1 MNTLDATDLYYL
13 RKTKSMHSLGRLAAA
28 PDCWIPHIIA
38 SHESRYGRDLS
49 YEYRRNGLS
58 LWISRARDRAQ
69 APERLIT
76 WPQVRNHI
84 SKFVTDSFREAYRA
98 TDSRWCTAKAGP
110 QTPGVLYAHTEEEER
125 EIAELETQLYNLA
138 APLWHP
144 ETTIEREPQ
153 QLDLFA

>member
-1 MNTLDATDLYYL
+1 MSALDATDLHYL
-13 RKTKSMHSLGRLAAA
+13 RKTNSMHGLGRLAVS

-38 SHESRYGRDLS
+38 SHSSRYSRDLTF
-49 YEYRRNGLS
+49 EYRRNGLS
-58 LWISRARDRAQ
+58 LWITRPLDRTQ

-76 WPQVRNHI
+76 WPQVRDHI
-84 SKFVTDSFREAYRA
+84 SQFVTDDFREPFRA
-98 TDSRWCTAKAGP
+98 TDSRWCTVKAGP
-110 QTPGVLYAHTEEEER
+110 QTSGVLYTHTDEEER
-125 EIAELETQLYNLA
+125 EIAELEAQLRSLA

>member
-1 MNTLDATDLYYL
+1 MNTLDATDLHYL
-13 RKTKSMHSLGRLAAA
+13 RKTSSMHSLGRLAAA
-28 PDCWIPHIIA
+28 PDLWIPHTIA
-38 SHESRYGRDLS
+38 SHAGGYSRDLT

-58 LWISRARDRAQ
+58 LWITRTHHLTTS
-69 APERLIT
+69 PERLIT

-84 SKFVTDSFREAYRA
+84 SQFVTDNFREAFRA

-110 QTPGVLYAHTEEEER
+110 QTPGVLYTHTEEKER
-125 EIAELETQLYNLA
+125 EVAELETQLYNLA